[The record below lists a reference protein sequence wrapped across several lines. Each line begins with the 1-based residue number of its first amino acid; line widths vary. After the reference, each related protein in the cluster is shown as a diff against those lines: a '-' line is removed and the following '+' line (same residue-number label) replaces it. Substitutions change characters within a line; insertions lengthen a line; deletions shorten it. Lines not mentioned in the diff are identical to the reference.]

1 MLLKAEI
8 PKPVAGN
15 IIELFVS
22 VQSDKNATQFDTAI
36 CATTFQSDASLSRI
50 TWETLDL

>member
-15 IIELFVS
+15 VIELFVS
-22 VQSDKNATQFDTAI
+22 VQNDKTPNLYDTAI
-36 CATTFQSDASLSRI
+36 CATTY
-50 TWETLDL
+50 